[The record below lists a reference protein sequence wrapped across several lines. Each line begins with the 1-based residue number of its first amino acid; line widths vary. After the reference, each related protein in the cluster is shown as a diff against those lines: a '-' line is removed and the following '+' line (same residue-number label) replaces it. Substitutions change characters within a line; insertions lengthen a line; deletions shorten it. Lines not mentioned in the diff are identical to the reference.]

1 MRRVTA
7 NDYQTDKWM
16 DYSADGIRLI
26 NDVSQ
31 ISRPT
36 PDAFINDMVIVNVCQ
51 RGKSI
56 FLVDGHK
63 YTLKRNEMLILQPNC
78 TIGSYQCSDDFD
90 CRVLLFSL
98 KNIEN
103 SIFIRRKLWASID
116 YLRQH
121 PILSLTADDLQV
133 LYHYY
138 SIITSNHSIT
148 DNVSKDEIVSHLL
161 KSLVY
166 EFLLIVER
174 VLVEKGQTS
183 NLNKQSSNDDL
194 CRRFLEQLAFFS
206 GHIRKVSQYAERL
219 SVTPKHLAAVV
230 KSISGRTVIEWIN
243 ESSIKAITN
252 ELRYTQ
258 KTISEIVQEFD
269 FPSLSFFGKYFK
281 KHTGFSPRAYRE
293 RLVESVP

>member
-7 NDYQTDKWM
+7 NDFKGGNWI
-16 DYSADGIRLI
+16 DYSADGIRII
-26 NDVSQ
+26 NDVRQ
-31 ISRPT
+31 IPRTT

-103 SIFIRRKLWASID
+103 SIFIRRKLWACID

-148 DNVSKDEIVSHLL
+148 DNVYKDEIS
-161 KSLVY
+161 
-166 EFLLIVER
+166 
-174 VLVEKGQTS
+174 
-183 NLNKQSSNDDL
+183 
-194 CRRFLEQLAFFS
+194 
-206 GHIRKVSQYAERL
+206 
-219 SVTPKHLAAVV
+219 VV

-243 ESSIKAITN
+243 ESTIKAITN
-252 ELRYTQ
+252 GLLYTQ
-258 KTISEIVQEFD
+258 KTISEIAQEFD

-281 KHTGFSPRAYRE
+281 KNTGFSPRAYRE